1 MKKSIVAIVL
11 AVNFIEWLEF
21 SLYLYMAKAVF
32 SNLFFPQSTHSL
44 ALTFLIFS
52 TAYFARP
59 MGGWFFGRNADRH
72 GRKKPMMLTA
82 GLMGFA
88 TLGICLLPGYEQIGL
103 TATFLLL
110 FFRILQGLALG
121 GEVNTSAMYIIE
133 HHTSSPMLAGSLVA
147 AFGALG
153 MFVGAVLS
161 AIIQISQI
169 DDLWRIVF
177 GLIGIISLLVC
188 HLRKNLSES
197 PEFLNQKN
205 ISLKA
210 FKADHFQNLINIAAV
225 ALFVSV
231 SVYICNVFWM
241 VFSSQL
247 NILSTITSSW
257 ITAFAQLGSALIA
270 IPVAYIFSSTAPRK
284 LLQWSMLNI
293 IICAP
298 ILFGATYHH
307 SFAGITLGLIG
318 YMLTNGL
325 LCASFYYYLY
335 QQLPT
340 SIRCQGVSFVWAC
353 AASVGALALPFAQE
367 MVFKYQIMWIP
378 GFMVSGVVV
387 LCLWTISKNKPA
399 DYRLRSIP
407 VH

>member
-1 MKKSIVAIVL
+1 MKKSILAIVL

-32 SNLFFPQSTHSL
+32 STMFFPKSTHSL

-52 TAYFARP
+52 TAYLARP
-59 MGGWFFGRNADRH
+59 VGGWFFGKNADRF

-110 FFRILQGLALG
+110 LFRILQGLALG

-133 HHTSSPMLAGSLVA
+133 HHASSPMLAGSLVA

-153 MFVGAVLS
+153 MFFGAVLS
-161 AIIQISQI
+161 AIIQMSPI
-169 DDLWRIVF
+169 DGLWRIVF
-177 GLIGIISLLVC
+177 ALIGIISLLVC
-188 HLRKNLSES
+188 HMRKNLSES
-197 PEFLNQKN
+197 PEFLTQKT
-205 ISLKA
+205 ISLKT
-210 FKADHFQNLINIAAV
+210 FKIDHFQNLINIAAV

-247 NILSTITSSW
+247 NMMSTITSSW
-257 ITAFAQLGSALIA
+257 VAAFAQFGSALIA
-270 IPVAYIFSSTAPRK
+270 IPVAYIFSSTNPKK
-284 LLQWSMLNI
+284 LLQLSMSNI

-298 ILFGATYHH
+298 ALFWATYHH
-307 SFAGITLGLIG
+307 SIVGIALGLMG
-318 YMLTNGL
+318 YMITNGL

-340 SIRCQGVSFVWAC
+340 SVRCQGVSFIWAC
-353 AASVGALALPFAQE
+353 AASVGALALPVAQE
-367 MVFKYQIMWIP
+367 MVFKHQIMWVP
-378 GFMVSGVVV
+378 GFMVSGVVL
-387 LCLWTISKNKPA
+387 LCLLVISKNNPA
-399 DYRLRSIP
+399 DYRLKSISL
-407 VH
+407 H